1 MEQQEAIANLQQVAN
16 YMSFDY
22 RDEHR
27 VFVKV
32 PESKGTQFAN
42 DVANSLAK
50 LLGGTTEVYDAK
62 ADDQGFRHIPVK
74 AKTGSRDPQPILK
87 QHQINFP
94 GSGLSAEQARS

>member
-1 MEQQEAIANLQQVAN
+1 MEQQVAN
-16 YMSFDY
+16 YISFGY

-32 PESKGTQFAN
+32 PESKGPQFAH
-42 DVANSLAK
+42 DVANSLTT
-50 LLGGTTEVYDAK
+50 LLGGTNEVYGATT
-62 ADDQGFRHIPVK
+62 DDQGFKHIPVK

-94 GSGLSAEQARS
+94 GSGLSADQVRS